1 MEDAKLSF
9 QIKNCVIWLENLKI
23 CDVKMLLWS
32 LLMLYY
38 CFRFLAMT
46 LWKSSCVSQV
56 FRKHLQLNF
65 NNIVEIAVVALRI
78 ITEYQIKPKFRQ

>member
-1 MEDAKLSF
+1 MDTKLPF

-32 LLMLYY
+32 FQGYY
-38 CFRFLAMT
+38 CFHFLAVT
-46 LWKSSCVSQV
+46 LWKLSCVSQV